1 MFLPIGYQTDSRNP
15 PRPLDNSDWTEPDYT
30 AGRRKLRSSGAQSRR
45 TGGNF
50 TLESQATSYARGP
63 VQSWAKPSFGRKPA
77 GQARRE
83 SAKRPA
89 RLAHYSRKAKPAMDL
104 HSQSFPSVSEARGS
118 TTRCASRYTTHF
130 YFPLSLTASPI
141 RIVPPNTM
149 SARNPPRC
157 KSPVRTPFV
166 VSASRYWQ
174 GSHKRFPI
182 SRTEPTWNSR
192 PTK

>member
-1 MFLPIGYQTDSRNP
+1 MVQIHS
-15 PRPLDNSDWTEPDYT
+15 PRPISATYFTRKSEERLVHCQALDGSNSFAPIHSF
-30 AGRRKLRSSGAQSRR
+30 ASQNQCGALRSLLRLQVRLYGQYGQRHHIRSFAWKFEALLRPSYERR
-45 TGGNF
+45 GTP
-50 TLESQATSYARGP
+50 LI
-63 VQSWAKPSFGRKPA
+63 
-77 GQARRE
+77 
-83 SAKRPA
+83 
-89 RLAHYSRKAKPAMDL
+89 
-104 HSQSFPSVSEARGS
+104 
-118 TTRCASRYTTHF
+118 F
-130 YFPLSLTASPI
+130 YLSLSLTASPI